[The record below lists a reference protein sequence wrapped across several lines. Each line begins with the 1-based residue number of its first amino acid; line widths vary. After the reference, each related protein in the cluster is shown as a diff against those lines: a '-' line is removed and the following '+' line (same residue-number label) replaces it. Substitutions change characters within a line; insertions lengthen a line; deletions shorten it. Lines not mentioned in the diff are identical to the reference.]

1 MTEQQAIERI
11 HSVYPSGKK
20 EGLTNMRALLA
31 RVGNPQDRLKMVH
44 VAGTNGKGSCC
55 AMLERTLRE
64 AGYKTGLYSSPYIER
79 YNERIRIG
87 FAPIAGEKLASLV
100 ERIWPQVEAC
110 RQEGFQIT
118 EFELGTALAFMAFAE
133 EKVDIAVIEVGLG
146 GRLDPTN
153 IITPLVSVITEVGM
167 DHMGFLG
174 DTIDQIALEKAGI
187 MKRGVPVA
195 LGPQQRDA
203 LGVLMAA
210 AKGLGIPVI
219 DPDAENVVEGDR
231 SVTFDVKVGGE
242 TIKGL
247 TVSLPGRHQ
256 SENACAALGALYAL
270 RKKGFDLSLDVIRRA
285 MADVHWPGR
294 LERFGRVL
302 LDGAHNDPG
311 VRALCL
317 YADKWLPKEKT
328 VLLSG
333 MMADKE
339 TEKMTQRLSSRVR
352 CCVTTTPSVPRAM
365 AAVELAKAFEKQGLK
380 TYAED
385 EPARALRRARE
396 LAGPEGIVLCA
407 GSLYL
412 IGEIRS
418 LLRSEK
424 EFAHVI

>member
-1 MTEQQAIERI
+1 MTEQEAIAKI

-31 RVGNPQDRLKMVH
+31 RVGNPQDHLKMVH

-87 FAPIAGEKLASLV
+87 FAPIAGEKLALLV

-294 LERFGRVL
+294 LERFGRVI

-317 YADKWLPKEKT
+317 YADKWLPMEKT

-365 AAVELAKAFEKQGLK
+365 PAAELAKAFEKQGLK

>member
-1 MTEQQAIERI
+1 MTEQQAIAKI

-31 RVGNPQDRLKMVH
+31 RIGNPQERLRMVH

-55 AMLERTLRE
+55 AMLERMLRE
-64 AGYKTGLYSSPYIER
+64 AGYRTGQYSSPYIER
-79 YNERIRIG
+79 YNERIRLN
-87 FAPIAGEKLASLV
+87 FVPIEGDKLASLV
-100 ERIWPQVEAC
+100 ECIWPHVEAC
-110 RQEGFQIT
+110 QEEGYHIT
-118 EFELGTALAFMAFAE
+118 EFELGTALAFMAFAQE
-133 EKVDIAVIEVGLG
+133 QVDIAIIEVGLG

-174 DTIDQIALEKAGI
+174 STIGEIALEKAGI

-195 LGPQQRDA
+195 LGPQKKDA
-203 LGVLMAA
+203 LAVLMAA
-210 AKGLGIPVI
+210 AKGAGVTVI
-219 DPDAENVVEGDR
+219 DPDAQNVKETDR

-247 TVSLPGRHQ
+247 TVSLPGKHQ
-256 SENACAALGALYAL
+256 SENACAALGAVCAL
-270 RKKGFDLSLDVIRRA
+270 RKKGYQIPLEAIRRA
-285 MADVHWPGR
+285 MADVSWPGR
-294 LERFGRVL
+294 LERFGRVI

-317 YADKWLPKEKT
+317 YADKWLDKRNT

-339 TEKMTQRLSSRVR
+339 TEKMTQRLASRAR

-365 AAVELAKAFEKQGLK
+365 PAAELAQAFGKQGLK
-380 TYAED
+380 TYAVD
-385 EPARALRRARE
+385 EPEKALQKARE
-396 LAGPEGIVLCA
+396 LAGPEGTMLCA

-412 IGEIRS
+412 IGELRT

-424 EFAHVI
+424 EFAHVV

>member
-1 MTEQQAIERI
+1 MTEQEAIAKI

-31 RVGNPQDRLKMVH
+31 RVGNPQDHLKMVH

-87 FAPIAGEKLASLV
+87 FAPIAGEKLALLV

-294 LERFGRVL
+294 LERFGRVI

-365 AAVELAKAFEKQGLK
+365 PAAELAKAFEKQGLK